1 MTIFECIHLCPD
13 APAKSFGVYFFY
25 KDYKFRISLTT
36 NLNIY
41 KDSGRT

>member
-13 APAKSFGVYFFY
+13 APAKSFGVYFF